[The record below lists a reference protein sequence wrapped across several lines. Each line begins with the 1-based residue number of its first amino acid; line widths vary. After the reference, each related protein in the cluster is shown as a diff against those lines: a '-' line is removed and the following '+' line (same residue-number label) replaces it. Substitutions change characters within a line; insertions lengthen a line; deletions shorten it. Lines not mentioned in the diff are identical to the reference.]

1 VIEAVLFDL
10 DDTLFDQRAWL
21 TGAWRAV
28 SEAGGRLGLDAERLH
43 AAVVDIAA
51 EGSAQGGIIDR
62 ALTRVGATVD
72 VGPLVAAFKS
82 HRPPRLP
89 LYPDAG
95 AALDRLDRGVALGLV
110 SDGDPG
116 IQRSKLRALG
126 LDARFDAVVLSDEL
140 GRDRR
145 KPHPAPFLAALD
157 ALGVEAGRAVF
168 VGDRPDKDIAGGNG
182 VGMRTV
188 RVRTGEYAAFPD
200 DPAPW
205 RSVGTVGDA
214 VGVLEPLLP
223 TVLVS
228 NMSIL

>member
-21 TGAWRAV
+21 TGAWLAV
-28 SEAGGRLGLDAERLH
+28 AEAGERLGLDAARLH
-43 AAVVDIAA
+43 AALVEVAA
-51 EGSAQGGIIDR
+51 EGSAKGGIIDR
-62 ALTRVGATVD
+62 ALTRVGATLD
-72 VGPLVAAFKS
+72 VGPLVAAFKA
-82 HRPPRLP
+82 HRPPRLSP
-89 LYPDAG
+89 YPDAD
-95 AALDRLDRGVALGLV
+95 AALARLGRRVALGLV
-110 SDGDPG
+110 TDGDPG

-126 LDARFDAVVLSDEL
+126 IAGRFDAVVLSDEL

-157 ALGVEAGRAVF
+157 ALGVEPGRAAF

-188 RVRTGEYAAFPD
+188 RVRTGEYAALPD
-200 DPAPW
+200 EPRPW

-214 VGVLEPLLP
+214 ARLLEPLLQSIP
-223 TVLVS
+223 LS
-228 NMSIL
+228 NMSVL